1 MKIVFLSSL
10 DLNLYLFRIDIM
22 LKFRELGH
30 EIIAIILK
38 VNILKKLEKKVFK
51 LFHIP

>member
-1 MKIVFLSSL
+1 
-10 DLNLYLFRIDIM
+10 M

-30 EIIAIILK
+30 EIIAIIPEGK
-38 VNILKKLEKKVFK
+38 YSEKIRKKVFK